1 MSLTII
7 PETAPFSAP
16 QRAWLNG
23 FFAGLMGGANGA
35 AAPVAVPEAPVI
47 DTPWHDPAL
56 SLAERMALA
65 EGKDKELRLMAAMG
79 QLDCGQC
86 GYDCLAYSK
95 ALSEGAE
102 SDIGLCQPGG
112 IATQRMIKQ
121 LMAEQSASVAV
132 KPAAARPAAKPG
144 SSRNNPVAARLK
156 AASPLNGAGS
166 AKDTRQIVIDLG
178 DSGLDYV
185 VGDSLGVFVANCP
198 DLVDQIIQRIG
209 ADPEQLVPLG
219 GKNPESV
226 ALRELL
232 STHRDINRPTDSVLS
247 LLADAATDEG
257 EAEWLRALF
266 DGTEDIEPW
275 DILGLLERCHSAR
288 PDPAAFAAALGRLQ
302 PRLYSIASSP
312 KAHPGEVHLTV
323 GVVRYARGDRA
334 CKGVAST
341 FLAERVTE
349 GGPLSVYVQA
359 GHGFRLPEDPNT
371 PVIMIGPGTG
381 IAPFRA
387 FLQERRATGATGRN
401 WLLFGDQRRDT
412 DFLYQ
417 DELEAYL
424 AEGVLTRLD
433 LAFSR
438 EQAEKIYVQHR
449 LQENA
454 ATLWQWLEDGAAIY
468 VCGDA
473 SKMAKDVD
481 DALQAIITSQSGRD
495 GKAYLAELAAAR
507 RYLRDVY

>member
-1 MSLTII
+1 MQLTII
-7 PETAPFSAP
+7 PETAPFSSS

-23 FFAGLMGGANGA
+23 FFAGLMGAADGA
-35 AAPVAVPEAPVI
+35 AATVSAPEAPVI
-47 DTPWHDPAL
+47 ETPWHDPAL
-56 SLAERMALA
+56 SLAERMLLADGKAL
-65 EGKDKELRLMAAMG
+65 ELRLMAAMG

-86 GYDCLAYSK
+86 GYDCLNYST

-102 SDIGLCQPGG
+102 GDIGLCQPGG

-121 LMAEQSASVAV
+121 LMAEQSGSPAP
-132 KPAAARPAAKPG
+132 KPAMRPAAKPG
-144 SSRNNPVAARLK
+144 SNRNNPVTAKLR
-156 AASPLNGAGS
+156 AASPLNGEGS
-166 AKDTRQIVIDLG
+166 AKDTRQVVIDLG
-178 DSGLDYV
+178 DSGLDYI
-185 VGDSLGVFVANCP
+185 VGDSLGVFAANCP

-209 ADPEQLVPLG
+209 ADAELSVPLG
-219 GKNPESV
+219 GRNAEENVP
-226 ALRELL
+226 LRDLL
-232 STHRDINRPTDSVLS
+232 LLHRDINRPTDGVLS
-247 LLADAATDEG
+247 LLVDATPDESD
-257 EAEWLRALF
+257 ARWLRALF

-275 DILGLLERCHSAR
+275 DILGLLERCRSAR
-288 PDPAAFAAALGRLQ
+288 PDPVAFAGALGRLQ

-323 GVVRYARGDRA
+323 GVVRYKRGDRA

-341 FLAERVTE
+341 FLAERLVE
-349 GGPLSVYVQA
+349 GGQLSVYVQA
-359 GHGFRLPEDPNT
+359 SLGFRLPDNPDT

-387 FLQERRATGATGRN
+387 FLEERRAIGAKGRN
-401 WLLFGDQRRDT
+401 WLLFGDQRSDT

-417 DELEAYL
+417 SEMEAYL
-424 AEGVLTRLD
+424 AEGLLTRLD

-438 EQAEKIYVQHR
+438 DHAEKIYVQHR

-454 ATLWQWLEDGAAIY
+454 ATLWQWLEDGASIY

-481 DALQAIITSQSGRD
+481 DALQQIIASEGGRD
-495 GKAYLAELAAAR
+495 GKAYLAELAAGQ